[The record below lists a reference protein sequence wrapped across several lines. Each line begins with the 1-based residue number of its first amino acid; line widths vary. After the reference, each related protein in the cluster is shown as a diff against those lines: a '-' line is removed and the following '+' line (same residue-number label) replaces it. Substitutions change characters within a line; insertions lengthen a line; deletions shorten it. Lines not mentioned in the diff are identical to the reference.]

1 MRKENM
7 TPRDRHQNMSIRDR
21 QKIRERKKNQ
31 IGSMFREEL
40 KQRMKQ
46 VIEHMKELLKR
57 LES

>member
-1 MRKENM
+1 
-7 TPRDRHQNMSIRDR
+7 MSIRDR

-40 KQRMKQ
+40 KQTMKQ
-46 VIEHMKELLKR
+46 VIEHMKELLER